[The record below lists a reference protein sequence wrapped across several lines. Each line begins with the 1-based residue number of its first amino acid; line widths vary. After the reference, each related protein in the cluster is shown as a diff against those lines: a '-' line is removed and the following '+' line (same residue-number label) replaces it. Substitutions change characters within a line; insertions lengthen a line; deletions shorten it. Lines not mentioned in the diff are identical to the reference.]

1 MAINRGGAFVG
12 MLMALIVAGILVTHY
27 ARQSGGD
34 GAGNARATIDIAG
47 VRNDLVNLANAE
59 RRYYARE
66 GKYASI
72 DELRAAGD
80 ISMPSNSRGPY
91 FYTADV
97 TESGFRI
104 TAVYTGP
111 PDGTI
116 VRSLTIDDSMQIR

>member
-12 MLMALIVAGILVTHY
+12 MLVAVISAGILINY
-27 ARQSGGD
+27 YSQRSSGE
-34 GAGNARATIDIAG
+34 AGNPRATVDIAG

-59 RRYYARE
+59 RRYFARE

-80 ISMPSNSRGPY
+80 ISMASNRRGPY
-91 FYTADV
+91 LYTADV
-97 TESGFRI
+97 SGNSFRI

-111 PDGTI
+111 PDGTM
-116 VRSLTIDDSMQIR
+116 VRSLTIDESMEIR